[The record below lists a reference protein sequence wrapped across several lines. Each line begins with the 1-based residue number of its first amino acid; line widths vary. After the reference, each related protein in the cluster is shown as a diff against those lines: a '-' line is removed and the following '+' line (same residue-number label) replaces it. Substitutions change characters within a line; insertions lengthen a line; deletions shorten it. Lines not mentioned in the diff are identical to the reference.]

1 MDEKDDSPKEV
12 KPQEWE
18 PCAECKS
25 QDFEEDK
32 NGFMTCK
39 QCGLVQSTVT
49 IDYGKDNRVFAD
61 GSGMESERWG
71 MPKTDLIHD
80 GGLST
85 DISWQNRDA
94 MGNPLGKGMAS
105 KIHRLRRQHQR
116 TRIKD
121 ATERNLVVALAELQR
136 LAGQMGLPQTIKESA
151 ARHYKNAVKMK
162 LVRGR
167 SIEGLVAASL
177 YLSCRMA
184 DAPRTLDEVGHYS
197 RTGRKEIGR
206 TYRAIVKALKIKVP
220 PAEPHGYVPRFCSS
234 LNLPTMVQ
242 VRALRLVHENEKANG
257 MAGRGPTGIAAA
269 AGYLAAMLKGHNR
282 TQREVAVAAGVT
294 EVTIRNRFKEMCADF
309 GFNPGNPQEDDLNE

>member
-1 MDEKDDSPKEV
+1 M
-12 KPQEWE
+12 
-18 PCAECKS
+18 
-25 QDFEEDK
+25 
-32 NGFMTCK
+32 
-39 QCGLVQSTVT
+39 
-49 IDYGKDNRVFAD
+49 
-61 GSGMESERWG
+61 
-71 MPKTDLIHD
+71 
-80 GGLST
+80 
-85 DISWQNRDA
+85 
-94 MGNPLGKGMAS
+94 
-105 KIHRLRRQHQR
+105 
-116 TRIKD
+116 
-121 ATERNLVVALAELQR
+121 
-136 LAGQMGLPQTIKESA
+136 
-151 ARHYKNAVKMK
+151 
-162 LVRGR
+162 GR
-167 SIEGLVAASL
+167 SIEGVVAASL

-269 AGYLAAMLKGHNR
+269 AVYLAAMLKGHNR

-309 GFNPGNPQEDDLNE
+309 GFNPANPQEDDLNE

>member
-1 MDEKDDSPKEV
+1 MSDEEVSEQTPDVPQCEECGSNDIQDD
-12 KPQEWE
+12 
-18 PCAECKS
+18 A
-25 QDFEEDK
+25 
-32 NGFMTCK
+32 NGFPCCQ
-39 QCGLVQSTVT
+39 QCGLVQSSLS
-49 IDYGKDNRVFAD
+49 IDYGKDNRVFSD

-85 DISWQNRDA
+85 DISWQNKDYS
-94 MGNPLGKGMAS
+94 GNPLAKGMAS

-167 SIEGLVAASL
+167 SIEGVVAASL

-220 PAEPHGYVPRFCSS
+220 PAEPHGYVPRFCTS
-234 LNLPTMVQ
+234 LNLPTPVQ
-242 VRALRLVHENEKANG
+242 VRALRLVHENEKSNG

-269 AGYLAAMLKGHNR
+269 AVYLAAMLKGHNR

-309 GFNPGNPQEDDLNE
+309 GFNPSNPQEDDLKKDE